1 MNKYQF
7 FAQKKATPVA
17 KIIAQ
22 MMHKKLFKLFLKH
35 FHDSG
40 KKILEIGPGL
50 GRFSAL
56 LNTIPKIN
64 YKGFEPES
72 ILCQNLRE
80 QGLEIVQ
87 NTVPPIPEKDD
98 TFDAIVMLNVLE
110 HMKGLMEAQHI
121 AAELYRA
128 LAPNGIAFV
137 AFPNFLDWKRE
148 FFNLDYT
155 HSYITT
161 EINAKQLFTDAG
173 FTVEYCGYNYGCF
186 FSDFGRFPNLI
197 VRIASRVLQLILP
210 RKLGRMEKIQ
220 KMGVLFAENIN
231 LVARKK
237 IQAVL

>member
-22 MMHKKLFKLFLKH
+22 IMHKKLFKLFLRH
-35 FHDSG
+35 FHDTD
-40 KKILEIGPGL
+40 KRILEIGPGL

-56 LNTIPKIN
+56 LNTIQDIL
-64 YKGFEPES
+64 YKGYEPES
-72 ILCQNLRE
+72 ILCKNLRD

-87 NTVPPIPEKDD
+87 GTVPPIPEKDD
-98 TFDAIVMLNVLE
+98 SINAIVMLNVLE
-110 HMKGLMEAQHI
+110 HMKGLVEAQYI
-121 AAELYRA
+121 AAELYRI

-161 EINAKQLFTDAG
+161 EINAKQLFSDAG
-173 FTVEYCGYNYGCF
+173 FTIEYCGYNYGCF
-186 FSDFGRFPNLI
+186 FSDFGRLPNWTA
-197 VRIASRVLQLILP
+197 RAASRVLQFLLP
-210 RKLGRMEKIQ
+210 RKLGRIEKIQ

-231 LVARKK
+231 IVARKK
-237 IQAVL
+237 N